1 MSREKKIFE
10 KFPQNWPKQPF
21 AERVVGE
28 RGQPTAFRKGGGE
41 NMDLERHYE
50 HKQHAFDSFCKK
62 VLRCE
67 AFHAYRAIGRRQN
80 RFVSLGDLAEEA
92 DEQLAS
98 YDVYPWEYT
107 PFPLDGD
114 VILIRDDRLA
124 GALNAMPQ
132 DGRNILLMY
141 WFLEMAGREIG
152 EKLSLPRQT
161 VNNRRLRAY
170 AMLKE
175 LMGGEANE

>member
-1 MSREKKIFE
+1 
-10 KFPQNWPKQPF
+10 
-21 AERVVGE
+21 
-28 RGQPTAFRKGGGE
+28 
-41 NMDLERHYE
+41 MDLERHYE

-67 AFHAYRAIGRRQN
+67 AFNAYRAIGRRQN
-80 RFVSLGDLAEEA
+80 RFVSLSDLAEEA
-92 DEQLAS
+92 DEQFAS

-124 GALNAMPQ
+124 GALKAMPQ

-141 WFLEMAGREIG
+141 WFLEMADREIG

>member
-1 MSREKKIFE
+1 MSREKNIFE
-10 KFPQNWPKQPF
+10 KFPKKWPKGAFGKPV
-21 AERVVGE
+21 RGE
-28 RGQPTAFRKGGGE
+28 RGQPTAFRQGGGE

-50 HKQHAFDSFCKK
+50 HKRHAVDSFCKK

-67 AFHAYRAIGRRQN
+67 TFNAYRAIGRRQN
-80 RFVSLGDLAEEA
+80 RFVSLSDLAEEA

-107 PFPLDGD
+107 PFPLDGG

-124 GALNAMPQ
+124 AALNAMPQ
-132 DGRNILLMY
+132 EGRDILLMY
-141 WFLEMAGREIG
+141 WFFQMADREIG
-152 EKLSLPRQT
+152 EKLSLPRRT

-170 AMLKE
+170 ATLKE
-175 LMGGEANE
+175 QMGACK

>member
-1 MSREKKIFE
+1 MSREKNIFE
-10 KFPQNWPKQPF
+10 KFPQKWPKEVF
-21 AERVVGE
+21 ARRVVGE
-28 RGQPTAFRKGGGE
+28 RGQPTAFRQGGGE

-107 PFPLDGD
+107 PSRWTG
-114 VILIRDDRLA
+114 
-124 GALNAMPQ
+124 M
-132 DGRNILLMY
+132 
-141 WFLEMAGREIG
+141 
-152 EKLSLPRQT
+152 
-161 VNNRRLRAY
+161 
-170 AMLKE
+170 
-175 LMGGEANE
+175 